1 MQFWLYYDSN
11 LDWKSLADNNMKA
24 VLSKTLSF
32 IFDTI
37 DFNRDGDIS
46 KDEFSTY
53 FKSLRIND
61 DGIIQHVFTAMD
73 TNNDGTVN
81 KQGILFLFLRF
92 FIKSKLNFIQ
102 KWRIWN
108 FWNWFLHKS
117 QSRWSIKIVLWPI
130 GKLNDKNQ
138 IWFFMKQK

>member
-1 MQFWLYYDSN
+1 
-11 LDWKSLADNNMKA
+11 MKA

-102 KWRIWN
+102 K
-108 FWNWFLHKS
+108 
-117 QSRWSIKIVLWPI
+117 
-130 GKLNDKNQ
+130 
-138 IWFFMKQK
+138 